1 MRSPSPRPSCAEAV
15 PFKGVPTLAILPVK
29 SFSDAKS
36 RLAAELEPAPR
47 KALAEA
53 MFSDV
58 LTALR
63 RTSAIDGILVVSP
76 DFTAQRIAGG
86 HGADVLEDR
95 EPAGQSAAAVL
106 GIVHAR
112 ELGADRVLLV
122 PGDCPA
128 LDPGELDALL
138 ARPVPTGP
146 FAVVVP
152 DRHGTGTN
160 ALLLSPPE
168 ALEPSFGDGSLER
181 HLTRAQERGLAHEC
195 LNVPSLAL
203 DVDSPE
209 DLAAVRERLAERR
222 GGAAHTRGLLLRLDR
237 SSPVATA

>member
-1 MRSPSPRPSCAEAV
+1 VR
-15 PFKGVPTLAILPVK
+15 TLAILPVK
-29 SFSDAKS
+29 SFSEAKT
-36 RLAAELEPAPR
+36 RLVAGLEAAPR
-47 KALAEA
+47 RALAEA

-63 RTSAIDGILVVSP
+63 RTRGIDGILVVSP

-86 HGADVLEDR
+86 HGAEVLEDR

-106 GIVHAR
+106 GIRRAR
-112 ELGADRVLLV
+112 QLGAERVLLV

-128 LDPGELDALL
+128 LDPAELDALL
-138 ARPVPTGP
+138 DRPAPAGP
-146 FAVVVP
+146 FAIIVP

-168 ALEPSFGDGSLER
+168 ALEPTFGEGSLER
-181 HLTRAQERGLAHEC
+181 HLARAEQRHVRHER
-195 LNVPSLAL
+195 VPVSSLAL
-203 DVDSPE
+203 DVDTPE
-209 DLAAVRERLAERR
+209 DLAAMRDRLGERR

-237 SSPVATA
+237 STPMAAA